1 MRPSDQESVIMSG
14 GIEGHVAVITGGGR
28 GIGAATAQWLAR
40 DGAAIAVWDRD
51 EVSAHATAE
60 EIRRLGGRA
69 LAVVRGVESP
79 EEVRIGVAEVQS
91 AFGQID
97 ILVNNAGFSH
107 LGPVTEMTDEQWASV
122 VGVHMTGAFNLV
134 RAVAPGMKTRRYGRI
149 VNMSSLAS
157 MGADGMACYATVKA
171 GLQGLTRALA
181 VELGP
186 YGITVNAVAPS
197 LIRTARLK
205 ASPAFERLSTLSL
218 RGQSIQRDGAPDDV
232 ANAISFFASAHSGF
246 VTGEV
251 LFVTGGIRQLW

>member
-1 MRPSDQESVIMSG
+1 MDT
-14 GIEGHVAVITGGGR
+14 GIQGHVAIVTGGGR

-40 DGAAIAVWDRD
+40 EGAVMAVWDRD
-51 EVSAHATAE
+51 EDSAHAIAE
-60 EIRRLGGRA
+60 DIRRLGGRA
-69 LAVVRGVESP
+69 LTVVRGVESP
-79 EEVRIGVAEVQS
+79 DEVCAGIDEIQS
-91 AFGQID
+91 AFGRID

-107 LGPVTEMTDEQWASV
+107 LGPVTDMTDEQWSSV

-197 LIRTARLK
+197 LIRTERLK
-205 ASPAFERLSTLSL
+205 ASPVFERLSALSL
-218 RGQSIQRDGAPDDV
+218 RGQSIQRDGVPEDA
-232 ANAISFFASAHSGF
+232 ANAIAFFASAHSGF